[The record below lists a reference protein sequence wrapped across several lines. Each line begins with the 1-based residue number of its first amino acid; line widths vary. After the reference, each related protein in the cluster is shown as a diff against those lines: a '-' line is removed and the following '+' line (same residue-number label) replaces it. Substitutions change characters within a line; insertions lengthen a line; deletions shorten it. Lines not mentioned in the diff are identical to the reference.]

1 MIVAGEASGDRHA
14 AKLVRAIREIRPSR
28 DISFFGSAGPLMRAA
43 SVEPIVEADALSI
56 VGIVEIG
63 LALPTFVRAFK
74 KLLNVARERKPDA
87 VVLVDFPDLNLKLA
101 KALKKRGLTVIYY
114 ISPQLWAWRK
124 YRLKTIKKYV
134 DLVLTIL
141 PFEKQWYLGNGFDR
155 VEYVGS
161 PLAREVS
168 VSLSREQFRRKHQI
182 SNVNALVALLPG
194 SREKEIAR
202 ILPVMLDAAEELRR
216 SVPDTQFVVPVAT
229 RQNRTQAEGI
239 LLSGPHS
246 RCAKIVENETYDA
259 VAASDVAAV
268 TSGTATLE
276 TGMLGTPMVVVYKSS
291 EINYRLLEPLIDVPH
306 YGLINLIAEKRVA
319 KELIQ
324 GEFTARSLSAELLD
338 LLRPERNAEV
348 REELRIATDKLGH
361 GGASK
366 RAADAILKL
375 MNKAQARTDRG
386 PRRSISERG
395 GK

>member
-1 MIVAGEASGDRHA
+1 MIVAGETSGDRHA
-14 AKLVRAIREIRPSR
+14 AKLVTAILEVRPSQK
-28 DISFFGSAGPLMRAA
+28 ISFFGSAGPLMRAA
-43 SVEPIVEADALSI
+43 GVEPIVEADALSI
-56 VGIVEIG
+56 VGIIEIG

-74 KLLNVARERKPDA
+74 KLSTAARERRPDA
-87 VVLVDFPDLNLKLA
+87 VVLVDFPDFNLKLA
-101 KALKKRGLTVIYY
+101 KALKKRGLPVIYY

-124 YRLKTIKKYV
+124 YRLATIKKHV

-141 PFEKQWYLGNGFDR
+141 PFEKQWYAQNGFDR

-216 SVPDTQFVVPVAT
+216 SVPDAQFVVPVAT
-229 RQNRTQAEGI
+229 RQNRTQAEAI

-246 RCAKIVENETYDA
+246 RRAKIVENETYDA
-259 VAASDVAAV
+259 VAASVVAAV

-276 TGMLGTPMVVVYKSS
+276 TGILGTPMVVVYKSS

-306 YGLINLIAEKRVA
+306 YGLINLIAEKRIA

-324 GEFTARSLSAELLD
+324 GDFTASSLSAELLN
-338 LLRPERNAEV
+338 LLGRERNAEV

-366 RAADAILKL
+366 RAAEAVLKL
-375 MNKAQARTDRG
+375 IGAK
-386 PRRSISERG
+386 
-395 GK
+395 